1 MEGDLSFNR
10 ISMDS
15 MLRIQRRGE
24 ERKHAEHNAI
34 LDRVRWSKAIKPTG

>member
-15 MLRIQRRGE
+15 MLRIQRRGKKGSMQNIMLYWTE
-24 ERKHAEHNAI
+24 
-34 LDRVRWSKAIKPTG
+34 